1 MYLEIKKIIPAII
14 MILLSSA
21 GCKQAVKNSENLS
34 HSTIPVTVTTVRNG
48 QMVTYMELNATSA
61 FLFKAAIKSP
71 VTGFI
76 DKIQIN
82 QGDVVEK
89 NQLLF
94 KIRTK
99 EASALMRDTLNSMKF
114 TGVVDVKAATAGI
127 ISSIEHSVGDY
138 VAESD
143 QLCQIAIQGS
153 YAFILDVPFELSGAI
168 RLNTPCEITLPD
180 SQIIK
185 GIIRSRLPSMVNN
198 SQTERFIV
206 RLTGQKNLPENLTGK
221 LKIIKESVK
230 DAASLPKSSLL
241 SNETMQNFWVMKLIN
256 DSMAVKVP
264 VTPGITS
271 SGYVQITQPEFKP
284 TDLILTSGNY
294 GLGDTAYV
302 KVMKSSGNEQ

>member
-1 MYLEIKKIIPAII
+1 
-14 MILLSSA
+14 
-21 GCKQAVKNSENLS
+21 
-34 HSTIPVTVTTVRNG
+34 
-48 QMVTYMELNATSA
+48 MELNATSA

-99 EASALMRDTLNSMKF
+99 EASALLRDTLNSMKF
-114 TGVVDVKAATAGI
+114 TGVVDVKAATSGI

-153 YAFILDVPFELSGAI
+153 YAFILDVPFELSGSI
-168 RLNTPCEITLPD
+168 KLNTSCEITLPD

-221 LKIIKESVK
+221 LSIIKESVK

-271 SGYVQITQPEFKP
+271 SEYVQITQPEFKP

>member
-1 MYLEIKKIIPAII
+1 MYLEIKKIIPAIVVA
-14 MILLSSA
+14 LLSLS

-34 HSTIPVTVTTVRNG
+34 HSTIPVTVTPVRNG

-99 EASALMRDTLNSMKF
+99 EASALLRDTLNSMKF
-114 TGVVDVKAATAGI
+114 TGVVDVKAATSGI

-153 YAFILDVPFELSGAI
+153 YAFILDVPFELSGSI
-168 RLNTPCEITLPD
+168 KLNTSCEITLPD

-221 LKIIKESVK
+221 LSIIKESVK

-271 SGYVQITQPEFKP
+271 SEYVQITQPEFKP